1 MPPSGM
7 HTQVQVCVARFKRW
21 LPAPRQQLVP
31 RCRYVRGDS
40 YKATQ
45 AAFEHVQASFDPN
58 ALVALMQRSPYHT
71 DTLMAMYDLYRHTGG
86 GRRLGCRCLSKQ
98 SNCVLVYACHG
109 CRSTRRA
116 ACHLAALA

>member
-1 MPPSGM
+1 M
-7 HTQVQVCVARFKRW
+7 
-21 LPAPRQQLVP
+21 
-31 RCRYVRGDS
+31 RGDS

-86 GRRLGCRCLSKQ
+86 GLLGMLGPVGQGS
-98 SNCVLVYACHG
+98 CVPVYACH
-109 CRSTRRA
+109 CCCPAVR
-116 ACHLAALA
+116 